1 MEDKQ
6 QDEPQSM
13 NDIQIINLRMYYR
26 ELVEQLAGVF
36 PDNKKQ
42 FVKYYKKK
50 TVLSNTE
57 FLEYVQSSIG
67 IHISSIAHK
76 EDALFEE
83 DKIVLFPFFKSS
95 ELWKGIDEQNRPI
108 VWSYLNTI
116 CYILLLMKQ
125 TSTNLENVSKDENKG
140 DMELMMLILQN
151 LKSSES
157 SNEETNSEQGSSS
170 ESSTGPKLPES
181 IKSLADEITKE
192 INMEELMASMNSTNP
207 IEMIGSLMSGKGN
220 NVLTNMIQKVSGT
233 ITNKI
238 EKGEINEKKL
248 MSDATEMMSS
258 LFGGNF
264 EKMMKDMQKGAKKG
278 ANPMSMV
285 SNMMK
290 MFSGSGLENMMGGG
304 NKSSAGSSSQ
314 PSQEPQTEED
324 KKKHREELRQK
335 LRSKYQRK

>member
-6 QDEPQSM
+6 EETQNI

-26 ELVEQLAGVF
+26 ELVEQLANVF
-36 PDNKKQ
+36 TDNKKQ

-50 TVLSNTE
+50 TVLSNTD
-57 FLEYVQSSIG
+57 FLDFVQSSIA
-67 IHISSIAHK
+67 IHISQIAHK
-76 EDALFEE
+76 DETLFTE
-83 DKIVLFPFFKSS
+83 DKLVLFPFFKSS
-95 ELWKGIDEQNRPI
+95 ELWKGIDDENRPI

-125 TSTNLENVSKDENKG
+125 TSTNLENVSKEENKG

-151 LKSSES
+151 LKSSDDKSNDS
-157 SNEETNSEQGSSS
+157 SNSSS
-170 ESSTGPKLPES
+170 ESTGPKLPDS

-192 INMEELMASMNSTNP
+192 INMEELMSSMNTSNP
-207 IEMIGSLMSGKGN
+207 MEMIGSLMSGKGN

-264 EKMMKDMQKGAKKG
+264 EKMMKDMQNGAKKG

-304 NKSSAGSSSQ
+304 NKSSGSSSSE
-314 PSQEPQTEED
+314 PPKEPQNEQE

>member
-1 MEDKQ
+1 MEEKQ
-6 QDEPQSM
+6 EETQSI

-26 ELVEQLAGVF
+26 ELVEQLANVF
-36 PDNKKQ
+36 TDNKKQ

-57 FLEYVQSSIG
+57 FLDFVQSSIG
-67 IHISSIAHK
+67 IHISQIAHK
-76 EDALFEE
+76 DSALFTE
-83 DKIVLFPFFKSS
+83 DKLVLFPFFKSS
-95 ELWKGIDEQNRPI
+95 ELWKGIDEENRPI

-125 TSTNLENVSKDENKG
+125 TSTNLENVSKEENKG

-151 LKSSES
+151 LKSSDDKS
-157 SNEETNSEQGSSS
+157 SEDSTSSS
-170 ESSTGPKLPES
+170 ESTGPKLPDS

-192 INMEELMASMNSTNP
+192 INMEELMSSMNTSNP

-304 NKSSAGSSSQ
+304 NKSSSTGSSSE
-314 PSQEPQTEED
+314 PPKEPQTDEE